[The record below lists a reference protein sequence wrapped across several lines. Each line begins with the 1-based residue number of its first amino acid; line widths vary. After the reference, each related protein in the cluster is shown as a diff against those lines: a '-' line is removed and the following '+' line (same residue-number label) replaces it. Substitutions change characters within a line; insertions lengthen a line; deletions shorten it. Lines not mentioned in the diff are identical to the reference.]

1 MTGDAQRQTADF
13 VGEKRQ
19 SPDKK
24 IPHQFFRDEGIS
36 GTCCQN
42 STPDIPEFAKARSS
56 PGSSFRAGFLTT
68 AAGGNRYQNSTAG
81 QRALLRLRN

>member
-42 STPDIPEFAKARSS
+42 S
-56 PGSSFRAGFLTT
+56 
-68 AAGGNRYQNSTAG
+68 
-81 QRALLRLRN
+81 